1 MSRWFGVLTALL
13 LVSSICAAQAQPI
26 SVWQRTFGGN
36 QSDSAQ
42 FVQQTHDGGYFVVG
56 VTSSFG
62 FARDDFYV
70 LTLDQSGKKLWEK
83 TYGGMYE
90 DYPVSGQQTSDGGFI
105 VVGMTKSFGAGEWD
119 AYIVKLDVNG
129 KKLWEKTFGG
139 NKDDL
144 FALSRQKMVS
154 MSLQDGHNPLAWDE
168 WMFTS

>member
-1 MSRWFGVLTALL
+1 M
-13 LVSSICAAQAQPI
+13 
-26 SVWQRTFGGN
+26 
-36 QSDSAQ
+36 
-42 FVQQTHDGGYFVVG
+42 
-56 VTSSFG
+56 
-62 FARDDFYV
+62 
-70 LTLDQSGKKLWEK
+70 
-83 TYGGMYE
+83 
-90 DYPVSGQQTSDGGFI
+90 
-105 VVGMTKSFGAGEWD
+105 GMTKSFGAGEWD